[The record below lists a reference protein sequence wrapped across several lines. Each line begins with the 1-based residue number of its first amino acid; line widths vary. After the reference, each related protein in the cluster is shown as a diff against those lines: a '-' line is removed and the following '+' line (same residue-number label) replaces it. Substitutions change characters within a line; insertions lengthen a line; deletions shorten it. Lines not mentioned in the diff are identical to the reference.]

1 MDNITQEKLQK
12 LQTEVEFLFQQMLN
26 LKNQQ
31 LEITKQ
37 ALSTDRMTQR
47 DVSDGLLYETLR
59 ERLRIEQNCRIG

>member
-37 ALSTDRMTQR
+37 ALSTERMTQR

>member
-31 LEITKQ
+31 VEITKQ
-37 ALSTDRMTQR
+37 ALSADRMTQR
-47 DVSDGLLYETLR
+47 D
-59 ERLRIEQNCRIG
+59 RIKHNCRIG